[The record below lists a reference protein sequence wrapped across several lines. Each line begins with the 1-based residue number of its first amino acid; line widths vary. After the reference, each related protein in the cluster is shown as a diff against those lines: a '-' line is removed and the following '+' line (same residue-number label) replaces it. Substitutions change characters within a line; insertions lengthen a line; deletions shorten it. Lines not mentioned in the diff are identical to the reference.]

1 MFRFCVLVVLC
12 SQKGRYYMINIYKKI
27 NELKKEFSTIEVKKS
42 GKNAHLGFKYHELSD
57 FLGIIA
63 HLNVKYGVAEHISID
78 NQQATLTLTNVD
90 EPSEQIKV
98 SVPFVMADM
107 QVKNDTIQKL
117 GATLTYLRRYL
128 YVQAYA
134 ITEHDVIDA
143 QNLKEV
149 KVDNDSQAKK
159 FFAFVKQL
167 APNDQVATDLAKR
180 FLKEGYDI
188 NSLAD
193 IDFSK
198 TSLKQLLE
206 DYKTFYEREF
216 THE

>member
-1 MFRFCVLVVLC
+1 MP
-12 SQKGRYYMINIYKKI
+12 NIYQKI
-27 NELKKEFSTIEVKKS
+27 NELKRDFSTIEVKKS

-63 HLNVKYGVAEHISID
+63 HLNVKYGVAEHISI
-78 NQQATLTLTNVD
+78 NNEQATLTLTNTD
-90 EPSEQIKV
+90 DPSEQIQV

-107 QVKNDTIQKL
+107 QTKNDSIQKL

-149 KVDNDSQAKK
+149 KVDNDNQAKK

-167 APNDQVATDLAKR
+167 APNDQVATDLARK

-198 TSLKQLLE
+198 VSLKDLLDDFKSYFE
-206 DYKTFYEREF
+206 KEL

>member
-1 MFRFCVLVVLC
+1 MP
-12 SQKGRYYMINIYKKI
+12 NIYQKI

-63 HLNVKYGVAEHISID
+63 HLNVKYGVAEHISI
-78 NQQATLTLTNVD
+78 NNEQATLTLTNTD
-90 EPSEQIKV
+90 DPSEQIQV

-107 QVKNDTIQKL
+107 QTKNDSIQKL

-149 KVDNDSQAKK
+149 KVDNDNQAKK

-167 APNDQVATDLAKR
+167 APNDQVATDLARK

-198 TSLKQLLE
+198 VSLKDLLDDFKSYFE
-206 DYKTFYEREF
+206 KELTNE
-216 THE
+216 

>member
-1 MFRFCVLVVLC
+1 
-12 SQKGRYYMINIYKKI
+12 
-27 NELKKEFSTIEVKKS
+27 
-42 GKNAHLGFKYHELSD
+42 
-57 FLGIIA
+57 
-63 HLNVKYGVAEHISID
+63 VAEHISID

>member
-1 MFRFCVLVVLC
+1 
-12 SQKGRYYMINIYKKI
+12 MINIYKKI
-27 NELKKEFSTIEVKKS
+27 SELKKEFSTIEVKKS

-107 QVKNDTIQKL
+107 QTKNDSIQKL

-180 FLKEGYDI
+180 FLKDGYDI

-206 DYKTFYEREF
+206 DFKLFFESNFE
-216 THE
+216 

>member
-1 MFRFCVLVVLC
+1 MVSER
-12 SQKGRYYMINIYKKI
+12 KGEHMNIYKKI
-27 NELKKEFSTIEVKKS
+27 TDLKQEFSTIEVKKS

-57 FLGIIA
+57 FLGIIS
-63 HLNVKYGVAEHISID
+63 HLNQKYGIAEHISVT
-78 NQQATLTLTNVD
+78 NEAATLTLTNV
-90 EPSEQIKV
+90 ESPEETIVV

-107 QVKNDTIQKL
+107 QAKNDSIQKL

-149 KVDNDSQAKK
+149 KVDNEVQAKK
-159 FFAFVKQL
+159 LFAYVKQL
-167 APNDQVATDLAKR
+167 APNDQIATELAKS

-188 NSLAD
+188 NSLSD
-193 IDFSK
+193 IDFTK
-198 TSLKQLLE
+198 TTLKQLLE
-206 DYKTFYEREF
+206 DFKLYFEKEF
-216 THE
+216 KNE

>member
-1 MFRFCVLVVLC
+1 MP
-12 SQKGRYYMINIYKKI
+12 NIYQKI
-27 NELKKEFSTIEVKKS
+27 NELKRDFSTIEVKKS

-63 HLNVKYGVAEHISID
+63 HLNVKYGVAEHISI
-78 NQQATLTLTNVD
+78 NNEQATLTLTNTD
-90 EPSEQIKV
+90 DPSEQIQV

-107 QVKNDTIQKL
+107 QTKNDSIQKL

-149 KVDNDSQAKK
+149 KVDNDNQAKK

-167 APNDQVATDLAKR
+167 APNDQVATDLARK

-198 TSLKQLLE
+198 VSLKDLLDDFKSYFE
-206 DYKTFYEREF
+206 KEF
-216 THE
+216 TNE

>member
-1 MFRFCVLVVLC
+1 MP
-12 SQKGRYYMINIYKKI
+12 NIYQKI
-27 NELKKEFSTIEVKKS
+27 NELKRDFSTIEVKKS

-63 HLNVKYGVAEHISID
+63 HLNVKYGVAEHISI
-78 NQQATLTLTNVD
+78 NNEQATLTLTNTD
-90 EPSEQIKV
+90 DPSEQIQV

-107 QVKNDTIQKL
+107 QTKNDSIQKL

-149 KVDNDSQAKK
+149 KVDNDNQAKK

-167 APNDQVATDLAKR
+167 APNDQVATDLARK

-198 TSLKQLLE
+198 VSLKDLLDDFKSYFE
-206 DYKTFYEREF
+206 KELTNE
-216 THE
+216 

>member
-1 MFRFCVLVVLC
+1 MP
-12 SQKGRYYMINIYKKI
+12 NIYQKI
-27 NELKKEFSTIEVKKS
+27 NELKRDFSTIEVKKS

-63 HLNVKYGVAEHISID
+63 RLNVKYGVAEHISI
-78 NQQATLTLTNVD
+78 NNEQATLTLTNTD
-90 EPSEQIKV
+90 DPSEQIQV

-107 QVKNDTIQKL
+107 QTKNDSIQKL

-149 KVDNDSQAKK
+149 KVDNDNQAKK

-167 APNDQVATDLAKR
+167 APNDQVATDLARK

-198 TSLKQLLE
+198 VSLKDLLDDFKSYFE
-206 DYKTFYEREF
+206 KEF

>member
-1 MFRFCVLVVLC
+1 
-12 SQKGRYYMINIYKKI
+12 
-27 NELKKEFSTIEVKKS
+27 
-42 GKNAHLGFKYHELSD
+42 LSD

-63 HLNVKYGVAEHISID
+63 HLNVKYGVAEHISI
-78 NQQATLTLTNVD
+78 NNEQATLTLTNTD
-90 EPSEQIKV
+90 DPSEQIQV

-107 QVKNDTIQKL
+107 QTKNDSIQKL

-149 KVDNDSQAKK
+149 KVDNDNQAKK

-167 APNDQVATDLAKR
+167 APNDQVATDLARK

-198 TSLKQLLE
+198 VSLKDLLDDFKSYFE
-206 DYKTFYEREF
+206 KELTNE
-216 THE
+216 

>member
-1 MFRFCVLVVLC
+1 MP
-12 SQKGRYYMINIYKKI
+12 NIYQKI
-27 NELKKEFSTIEVKKS
+27 NELKRDFSTIEVKKS
-42 GKNAHLGFKYHELSD
+42 GKNAHLGFKYHELGD

-63 HLNVKYGVAEHISID
+63 TLNVKYGVAEHISID
-78 NQQATLTLTNVD
+78 NQQATLTLTNTD
-90 EPSEQIKV
+90 EPSEQIQV

-107 QVKNDTIQKL
+107 QVKNDAIQKL

-143 QNLKEV
+143 QNLQEV
-149 KVDNDSQAKK
+149 KVDSDTQAKK

-167 APNDQVATDLAKR
+167 APNDQVATELAKR

-193 IDFSK
+193 IDFTK

-206 DYKTFYEREF
+206 DFKTFFEKEF

>member
-1 MFRFCVLVVLC
+1 
-12 SQKGRYYMINIYKKI
+12 MINIYKKI
-27 NELKKEFSTIEVKKS
+27 SELKKEFSTIEVKKS

-107 QVKNDTIQKL
+107 QTKNDSIQKL

-198 TSLKQLLE
+198 ISLKQLLE
-206 DYKTFYEREF
+206 DYKIFYEREF